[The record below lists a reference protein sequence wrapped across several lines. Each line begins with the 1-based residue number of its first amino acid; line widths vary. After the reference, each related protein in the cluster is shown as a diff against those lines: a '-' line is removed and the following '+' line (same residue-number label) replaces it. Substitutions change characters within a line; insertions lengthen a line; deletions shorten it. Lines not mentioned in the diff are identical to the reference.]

1 MWQNLK
7 WEINAKFKE
16 KIHRHVSSFQVI
28 ILGFMLVILLGS
40 LCLTLPLA
48 TRDGQGASFL
58 DALFT
63 STSAVCVTGLVL
75 HDTASYWSVFGQA
88 VILFLI
94 QIGGMGVVTVSVA
107 VAIFSGRKIS
117 LMQRSTMRESISAP
131 QVGGIVRMTEFIL
144 KTVFLVELL
153 GAVAMAPVF
162 VRDFGFLKGVW
173 YAMFHSISA
182 FCNAGFDLIGIRSP
196 FSSLTTYASQP
207 VINLTIMA
215 LIIVGGIGFLTW
227 EDVKRNR
234 LHFSRYRMQSKVILV
249 TTAVLIAAPA
259 AWFFFFEFSEL
270 PLGTRLLSSL
280 FQSVTP
286 RTAGFNTA
294 DLTKM
299 TEAGQMLMI
308 VLMLI
313 GGSPG
318 FSAGGMK
325 TTTIAVIF
333 SSARAVF
340 RQKERAHF
348 FQRRIP
354 EEAIRTAGAILLM
367 YLGLFL
373 AGGMFISYEE
383 GIPLLDALFETASA
397 IGTVGLSLGVT
408 PELGRIS
415 QLILIGLMF
424 FGRVGGLTII
434 YAAVSSRCVSG
445 SAFPQERITVG

>member
-1 MWQNLK
+1 MWQNLR

-75 HDTASYWSVFGQA
+75 HDTASYWSMFGQA
-88 VILFLI
+88 VILF
-94 QIGGMGVVTVSVA
+94 
-107 VAIFSGRKIS
+107 
-117 LMQRSTMRESISAP
+117 
-131 QVGGIVRMTEFIL
+131 
-144 KTVFLVELL
+144 
-153 GAVAMAPVF
+153 
-162 VRDFGFLKGVW
+162 
-173 YAMFHSISA
+173 
-182 FCNAGFDLIGIRSP
+182 LIGIRSP

-270 PLGTRLLSSL
+270 PLGTRLLSAL

-318 FSAGGMK
+318 STAGGMK

-340 RQKERAHF
+340 RQKESAHF

-354 EEAIRTAGAILLM
+354 EEAIRNAGAILLM

>member
-1 MWQNLK
+1 MERKLERK
-7 WEINAKFKE
+7 LDLRSIRRSPTRMLLAGYLTV
-16 KIHRHVSSFQVI
+16 ILIGTVLLMLPVSSREGIVTP
-28 ILGFMLVILLGS
+28 V
-40 LCLTLPLA
+40 T
-48 TRDGQGASFL
+48 DSF
-58 DALFT
+58 FT
-63 STSAVCVTGLVL
+63 AVSAACVTGLVRF
-75 HDTASYWSVFGQA
+75 DTYTHWSLFGQI
-88 VILFLI
+88 VLLLLI
-94 QIGGMGVVTVSVA
+94 QVGGLGFMTILLSAHTFSGQKIGLSSRILMREA
-107 VAIFSGRKIS
+107 VA
-117 LMQRSTMRESISAP
+117 AP
-131 QVGGIVRMTEFIL
+131 QVGGIVRMTRFIL
-144 KTVFLVELL
+144 KGTLLIEGL
-153 GAVAMAPVF
+153 GAAALALYFCPRLGLF
-162 VRDFGFLKGVW
+162 KGLYYSV
-173 YAMFHSISA
+173 FHSVSA
-182 FCNAGFDLIGIRSP
+182 FCNAGFDLMGAETP
-196 FSSLTTYASQP
+196 FSSLTAEAGNWYL
-207 VINLTIMA
+207 NLVIMA
-215 LIIVGGIGFLTW
+215 LIVIGGLGFFVWL
-227 EDVKRNR
+227 DLLDSRFRFKNLR
-234 LHFSRYRMQSKVILV
+234 LHSKIVV
-249 TTAVLIAAPA
+249 FMTAVLLAGGALGL
-259 AWFFFFEFSEL
+259 FLLEL
-270 PLGTRLLSSL
+270 TGEAYEGMSLGDRILASL

-318 FSAGGMK
+318 STAGGMK

-340 RQKERAHF
+340 RQKESAHF

-354 EEAIRTAGAILLM
+354 EEAIRNAGAILLM
-367 YLGLFL
+367 YLGLLL

>member
-1 MWQNLK
+1 M
-7 WEINAKFKE
+7 
-16 KIHRHVSSFQVI
+16 
-28 ILGFMLVILLGS
+28 
-40 LCLTLPLA
+40 
-48 TRDGQGASFL
+48 
-58 DALFT
+58 
-63 STSAVCVTGLVL
+63 TGLVL

-318 FSAGGMK
+318 STAGGMK

-415 QLILIGLMF
+415 QLILISLMF

>member
-1 MWQNLK
+1 M
-7 WEINAKFKE
+7 
-16 KIHRHVSSFQVI
+16 
-28 ILGFMLVILLGS
+28 
-40 LCLTLPLA
+40 
-48 TRDGQGASFL
+48 
-58 DALFT
+58 
-63 STSAVCVTGLVL
+63 TGLVL
-75 HDTASYWSVFGQA
+75 HDTASYWSMFGQA

-144 KTVFLVELL
+144 KTVFLVEFL

-270 PLGTRLLSSL
+270 PLGTRLLSAL

-318 FSAGGMK
+318 STAGGMK

-340 RQKERAHF
+340 RQKESAHF

-354 EEAIRTAGAILLM
+354 EEAIRNAGAILLM

-415 QLILIGLMF
+415 QLILISLMF

>member
-1 MWQNLK
+1 MWQNLR

-28 ILGFMLVILLGS
+28 ILGFMLVILLCS

-75 HDTASYWSVFGQA
+75 HDTASYWSMFGQA

-270 PLGTRLLSSL
+270 PLGTRLLSAL

-318 FSAGGMK
+318 STAGGMK

-340 RQKERAHF
+340 RQKESAHF

-354 EEAIRTAGAILLM
+354 EEAIRNAGAILLM

>member
-1 MWQNLK
+1 M
-7 WEINAKFKE
+7 
-16 KIHRHVSSFQVI
+16 
-28 ILGFMLVILLGS
+28 
-40 LCLTLPLA
+40 
-48 TRDGQGASFL
+48 
-58 DALFT
+58 
-63 STSAVCVTGLVL
+63 TGLVL

-318 FSAGGMK
+318 STARRNEDHHHCRDLLFCQGGVP
-325 TTTIAVIF
+325 AEG
-333 SSARAVF
+333 AR
-340 RQKERAHF
+340 HF

-397 IGTVGLSLGVT
+397 IAPWGCPLALRRSW
-408 PELGRIS
+408 
-415 QLILIGLMF
+415 
-424 FGRVGGLTII
+424 GG
-434 YAAVSSRCVSG
+434 SPS
-445 SAFPQERITVG
+445 

>member
-1 MWQNLK
+1 MSD
-7 WEINAKFKE
+7 AA
-16 KIHRHVSSFQVI
+16 
-28 ILGFMLVILLGS
+28 
-40 LCLTLPLA
+40 LT

-75 HDTASYWSVFGQA
+75 HDTASYWSMFGQA

-270 PLGTRLLSSL
+270 PLGTRLLSAL

-313 GGSPG
+313 VALPDPP
-318 FSAGGMK
+318 
-325 TTTIAVIF
+325 
-333 SSARAVF
+333 
-340 RQKERAHF
+340 
-348 FQRRIP
+348 P
-354 EEAIRTAGAILLM
+354 EE
-367 YLGLFL
+367 
-373 AGGMFISYEE
+373 
-383 GIPLLDALFETASA
+383 
-397 IGTVGLSLGVT
+397 
-408 PELGRIS
+408 
-415 QLILIGLMF
+415 
-424 FGRVGGLTII
+424 
-434 YAAVSSRCVSG
+434 
-445 SAFPQERITVG
+445 

>member
-1 MWQNLK
+1 M
-7 WEINAKFKE
+7 
-16 KIHRHVSSFQVI
+16 
-28 ILGFMLVILLGS
+28 
-40 LCLTLPLA
+40 
-48 TRDGQGASFL
+48 
-58 DALFT
+58 
-63 STSAVCVTGLVL
+63 
-75 HDTASYWSVFGQA
+75 
-88 VILFLI
+88 ILFLI

-318 FSAGGMK
+318 STARRNEDHHHCRDLLLCQGGVPAEGERPFLSAQDPGGGHPHCRSH
-325 TTTIAVIF
+325 
-333 SSARAVF
+333 SSDVSGAVF
-340 RQKERAHF
+340 G
-348 FQRRIP
+348 RRH
-354 EEAIRTAGAILLM
+354 
-367 YLGLFL
+367 
-373 AGGMFISYEE
+373 
-383 GIPLLDALFETASA
+383 
-397 IGTVGLSLGVT
+397 VH
-408 PELGRIS
+408 
-415 QLILIGLMF
+415 QL
-424 FGRVGGLTII
+424 
-434 YAAVSSRCVSG
+434 
-445 SAFPQERITVG
+445 

>member
-1 MWQNLK
+1 MWQNLR

-63 STSAVCVTGLVL
+63 STS
-75 HDTASYWSVFGQA
+75 
-88 VILFLI
+88 
-94 QIGGMGVVTVSVA
+94 A

-270 PLGTRLLSSL
+270 PLGTRLLSAL

-318 FSAGGMK
+318 STAGGMK

-340 RQKERAHF
+340 R
-348 FQRRIP
+348 
-354 EEAIRTAGAILLM
+354 
-367 YLGLFL
+367 
-373 AGGMFISYEE
+373 
-383 GIPLLDALFETASA
+383 
-397 IGTVGLSLGVT
+397 SLGVT

-415 QLILIGLMF
+415 QLILISLMF

>member
-1 MWQNLK
+1 MD
-7 WEINAKFKE
+7 E
-16 KIHRHVSSFQVI
+16 KKLIHARRHVSQTQFIAYGFFCI
-28 ILGFMLVILLGS
+28 IITGTLLLMLPFAS
-40 LCLTLPLA
+40 
-48 TRDGQGASFL
+48 RDGQSEPFL
-58 DALFT
+58 NCLFT
-63 STSAVCVTGLVL
+63 ATSASCVTGLVVA
-75 HDTASYWSVFGQA
+75 DTWSQWSLFGQL
-88 VILFLI
+88 VILTMI
-94 QIGGMGVVTVSVA
+94 QIGGLGFITVGVFISIVLRRKIGLKERGLMMESVNTLQIGGVVRLAKKIIIGTC
-107 VAIFSGRKIS
+107 IFEG
-117 LMQRSTMRESISAP
+117 T
-131 QVGGIVRMTEFIL
+131 
-144 KTVFLVELL
+144 
-153 GAVAMAPVF
+153 GAVLLAIRFIPQ
-162 VRDFGFLKGVW
+162 FGFLRGLF
-173 YAMFHSISA
+173 YGIFHSISA

-270 PLGTRLLSSL
+270 PLGTRLLSAL

-318 FSAGGMK
+318 STAGGMK

-340 RQKERAHF
+340 RQKESAHF

-354 EEAIRTAGAILLM
+354 EEAIRNAGAILLM

>member
-1 MWQNLK
+1 M
-7 WEINAKFKE
+7 
-16 KIHRHVSSFQVI
+16 
-28 ILGFMLVILLGS
+28 
-40 LCLTLPLA
+40 
-48 TRDGQGASFL
+48 
-58 DALFT
+58 
-63 STSAVCVTGLVL
+63 TGLVL
-75 HDTASYWSVFGQA
+75 HDTASYWSMFGQA

-270 PLGTRLLSSL
+270 PLGTRLLSAL

-318 FSAGGMK
+318 STAGGMK

-354 EEAIRTAGAILLM
+354 EEAIRNAGAILLM

-415 QLILIGLMF
+415 QLILISLMF